1 MSSCKDL
8 LRIQIEDF
16 NSDTSD
22 TWSPCK
28 PTLAEEMSQ
37 LKYNACHYAY
47 ADESITKAE
56 AISAFGQDIYDEVA
70 TAAYEYEMDI

>member
-8 LRIQIEDF
+8 LRTQIREF
-16 NSDTSD
+16 NLDTSD

-37 LKYNACHYAY
+37 LQYNACTDAY
-47 ADESITKAE
+47 GDESITKAE
-56 AISAFGQDIYDEVA
+56 IISAFGKDLYNEVA
-70 TAAYEYEMDI
+70 VAAYEYEMDI